1 MIVRGAGFDDYEAIK
16 RFMIAFA
23 NANPFKGLHQPDYN
37 DTYAN
42 RLIDSIRKQGVALVA
57 EQDGKIV
64 GMLLAM
70 INGDIWLPEVK
81 TMREL
86 AWWVDPEH
94 RGTSAGAKLL
104 AEYNRIGDVMVEKDI
119 ISAYTI
125 TTLGMG
131 DHLNLEKRGWHAIE
145 TNFVKG
151 VA

>member
-1 MIVRGAGFDDYEAIK
+1 MIVRGAQFDDYEAIK

-23 NANPFKGLHQPDYN
+23 NANPFKGLHQPEHN

-42 RLIDSIRKQGVALVA
+42 RLIDKIRKQGVALVA
-57 EQDGKIV
+57 EQDGEII

-70 INGDIWLPEVK
+70 INGDMWLPEVK
-81 TMREL
+81 TLREI
-86 AWWVDPEH
+86 AWWVDPEY
-94 RGTSAGAKLL
+94 RGSSAGGKLL
-104 AEYNRIGDVMVEKDI
+104 AEYNRIGELMVEKNI

-125 TTLGMG
+125 TTLGMS
-131 DHLNLEKRGWHAIE
+131 DHLNLQKRGWHAIE

>member
-1 MIVRGAGFDDYEAIK
+1 MVVRGAVFDDYAAIK

-23 NANPFKGLHQPDYN
+23 NANPFKGLHNPHYN
-37 DTYAN
+37 DVYAN
-42 RLIDSIRKQGVALVA
+42 RLIDKIRKNGVALVA
-57 EQDGKIV
+57 EKDGEII

-70 INGDIWLPEVK
+70 VQGDIWLPIIK
-81 TMREL
+81 TMREV

-94 RGTSAGAKLL
+94 RGSSAGAKLL
-104 AEYNRIGDVMVEKDI
+104 AEYTKVGDQLVDNNI

-131 DHLNLEKRGWHAIE
+131 DHLNLQKRGWSPIE

>member
-1 MIVRGAGFDDYEAIK
+1 MTVRPATFDDYEAIK
-16 RFMIAFA
+16 SFMIAFA
-23 NANPFKGLHQPDYN
+23 NANPFKGLHEPDYN
-37 DTYAN
+37 DQYAN
-42 RLIDSIRKQGVALVA
+42 RLIDKIRKNGVALVA
-57 EQDGKIV
+57 DKDGIVV

-70 INGDIWLPEVK
+70 VQGDIWLPEVK
-81 TMREL
+81 TMREV

-94 RGTSAGAKLL
+94 RGSSAGAKLL
-104 AEYNRIGDVMVEKDI
+104 TEYNKVGEKLVAHDI

-131 DHLNLEKRGWHAIE
+131 DHLNLQKRGWHAIE

>member
-1 MIVRGAGFDDYEAIK
+1 MTVRGAVFDDYEAIK
-16 RFMIAFA
+16 RFMIDFA
-23 NANPFKGLHQPDYN
+23 NANPFKGLHNPHYKDM
-37 DTYAN
+37 YAN
-42 RLIDSIRKQGVALVA
+42 RLIDKIRKNGVALVA
-57 EQDGKIV
+57 EKDGEII

-70 INGDIWLPEVK
+70 VQGDIWLPIIK
-81 TMREL
+81 TMREV

-94 RGTSAGAKLL
+94 RGSSAGAKLL
-104 AEYNRIGDVMVEKDI
+104 AEYTKVGDQLVDNNI

-131 DHLNLEKRGWHAIE
+131 DHLNLQKRGWSPIE

>member
-1 MIVRGAGFDDYEAIK
+1 MIVRGAVFDDYEAIK
-16 RFMIAFA
+16 RFMIDFA
-23 NANPFKGLHQPDYN
+23 NANPFKGLHNPHYN
-37 DTYAN
+37 DVYAN
-42 RLIDSIRKQGVALVA
+42 RLIDKIRKNGVALVA
-57 EQDGKIV
+57 EKDGEII

-70 INGDIWLPEVK
+70 VQGDIWLPIIK
-81 TMREL
+81 TMREV

-94 RGTSAGAKLL
+94 RGSSAGAKLL
-104 AEYNRIGDVMVEKDI
+104 AEYTKVGDQLVDNNI

-131 DHLNLEKRGWHAIE
+131 DHLNLQKRGWSPIE

>member
-1 MIVRGAGFDDYEAIK
+1 MVVRGAVFDDYEAIK
-16 RFMIAFA
+16 RFMIDFA
-23 NANPFKGLHQPDYN
+23 NANPFKGLHNPHYN
-37 DTYAN
+37 DVYAN
-42 RLIDSIRKQGVALVA
+42 RLIDKIRKNGVALVA
-57 EQDGKIV
+57 EKDGEII

-70 INGDIWLPEVK
+70 VQGDIWLPIIK
-81 TMREL
+81 TMREV

-94 RGTSAGAKLL
+94 RGSSAGAKLL
-104 AEYNRIGDVMVEKDI
+104 AEYTKVGDQLVDNNI

-131 DHLNLEKRGWHAIE
+131 DHLNLQKRGWSPIE

>member
-57 EQDGKIV
+57 EKDGEIV

-70 INGDIWLPEVK
+70 INGDLWLPEVK

>member
-1 MIVRGAGFDDYEAIK
+1 MVVRGAVFDDYEAIK
-16 RFMIAFA
+16 RFMIDFA
-23 NANPFKGLHQPDYN
+23 NANPFKGRHNPHYN
-37 DTYAN
+37 DMYAN
-42 RLIDSIRKQGVALVA
+42 RLIDKIRKNGVALVA
-57 EQDGKIV
+57 EKDGEII

-70 INGDIWLPEVK
+70 VQGDIWLPIIK
-81 TMREL
+81 TMREV

-94 RGTSAGAKLL
+94 RGSSAGAKLL
-104 AEYNRIGDVMVEKDI
+104 AEYTKVGDQLVDNNI

-131 DHLNLEKRGWHAIE
+131 DHLNLQKRGWSPIE

>member
-1 MIVRGAGFDDYEAIK
+1 MIIRGAHFNDYDTIK

-23 NANPFKGLHQPDYN
+23 NANPFTGLHAPDHN

-42 RLIDSIRKQGVALVA
+42 RLIDKIRKQGVALVA
-57 EQDGKIV
+57 EQDGEVI

-70 INGDIWLPEVK
+70 INGDMWLPEVK
-81 TMREL
+81 TLREI

-94 RGTSAGAKLL
+94 RGTNAGGKLL
-104 AEYNRIGDVMVEKDI
+104 KEYNRIGELMVEKDI

-131 DHLNLEKRGWHAIE
+131 DHLNLQKRGWHAIE

>member
-1 MIVRGAGFDDYEAIK
+1 MVVRGAVFDDYESIK
-16 RFMIAFA
+16 RFMIDFA
-23 NANPFKGLHQPDYN
+23 NANPFKGLHNPHYN
-37 DTYAN
+37 DMYAN
-42 RLIDSIRKQGVALVA
+42 RLIDKIRKNGVALVA
-57 EQDGKIV
+57 EKDGEII

-70 INGDIWLPEVK
+70 VQGDIWLPIIK
-81 TMREL
+81 TMREV

-94 RGTSAGAKLL
+94 RGSSAGAKLL
-104 AEYNRIGDVMVEKDI
+104 AEYTKVGDQLVDNNI

-131 DHLNLEKRGWHAIE
+131 DHLNLQKRGWSPIE

>member
-1 MIVRGAGFDDYEAIK
+1 MVVRGAVFDDYEAIK
-16 RFMIAFA
+16 RFMIDFA
-23 NANPFKGLHQPDYN
+23 NANPFKGLHNPHYN
-37 DTYAN
+37 DMYAN
-42 RLIDSIRKQGVALVA
+42 RLIDKIRKNGVALVA
-57 EQDGKIV
+57 EKDGEII

-70 INGDIWLPEVK
+70 VQGDIWLPIIK
-81 TMREL
+81 TMREV

-94 RGTSAGAKLL
+94 RGSSAGAKLL
-104 AEYNRIGDVMVEKDI
+104 AEYTKVGDQLVDNNI

-131 DHLNLEKRGWHAIE
+131 DHLNLQKRGWSPIE